1 MKKILIGVVAVAIA
15 AVAVFY
21 FIPSK
26 SAKSSFNSAINP
38 AFGEYISS
46 YTAGV
51 IGSGSTIRIALSQDV
66 VDSLAIGAPTSAKL
80 FDFSPAVKGETIWLD
95 RRTVEFK
102 PAARLVSGQ
111 IYQVNFQ
118 LSRLM
123 DVPKTLSTFE
133 YTVQVIPQNFE
144 IAVSNIK
151 PYVKTDL
158 KRQKIEGILYTADFA
173 EGEAIEKVLAAQQE
187 GNSLKVNW
195 THIAEGK
202 QHAFTVEEVARK
214 ESASIVK
221 LSFNGTALGVQHT
234 EERDVEIPALGDFK
248 ITNVI
253 VEQGSS
259 QRVVVQFSD
268 PLNETQNLEGLIRI
282 TDIRSLDFEIKDNE
296 ISVYPPV
303 RQTGTQI
310 ITLEEGIKNILNYKM
325 KTAATYDI
333 AFEQVLP
340 AVRFT
345 GKGNVLPSS
354 EGLIMPFE
362 AVNLKS
368 VDVQILKVYE
378 SNVLQFLQAND
389 FDGNQ
394 EMRRVGKPVLKK
406 TVSLENAGVTDLAK
420 WNRYTLDLATLINA
434 EPGAIY
440 QVRIGFK
447 KSYLAYVCEEGEE
460 TDTNNQNVFEQEEWD
475 AGEAEESYWDSY
487 DDYYYGEDYDW
498 EQRDNPCHPSYY
510 TGTRNVK
517 RNVIASDLGLL
528 AKRGGD
534 GNTVVVVND
543 LKTTQPISGVQL
555 ELYDFQQQLIGTAST
570 GPDGKAIISSKQ
582 NPFVLIAK
590 SGAQRGYL
598 KLLGG
603 ESLSLSNFNVSGEYV
618 NKGLKGFL
626 YGERGVW
633 RPGDS
638 LYLSFILEDKLRQ
651 LPATHPVVLNYK
663 IHRGKLQPDWFDQMR
678 KTDFIN
684 SLPPPLMMPQ
694 RVIG

>member
-590 SGAQRGYL
+590 SGATTWLFKIVG
-598 KLLGG
+598 
-603 ESLSLSNFNVSGEYV
+603 
-618 NKGLKGFL
+618 
-626 YGERGVW
+626 RGV
-633 RPGDS
+633 
-638 LYLSFILEDKLRQ
+638 SFTQ
-651 LPATHPVVLNYK
+651 
-663 IHRGKLQPDWFDQMR
+663 QF
-678 KTDFIN
+678 
-684 SLPPPLMMPQ
+684 
-694 RVIG
+694 